1 MQIRQEERFVPGGG
15 YHLPRFTPH
24 YGGRL
29 PCDHG
34 PRWVEVPDL
43 YVDKYPVTNGMY
55 LDFLTS
61 SGYVPADGANFLK
74 HWRDGRP
81 LAADLDK
88 PVTWVSPNDARAYAA
103 FYGKSLPTDAEWQYF
118 ASGPRRLKWPWGRR
132 IRQRPTQRRP
142 ARAGLRPQTPSPAA
156 QTLTGC
162 STFRATRG
170 KSRRSATTACT
181 ASCSCAAAVTI
192 RRRTSGTRWRPLRQ
206 HVAPQMP
213 ALKRGAQP
221 QRQRRLPLRQEG
233 WK

>member
-15 YHLPRFTPH
+15 YIYRVSHRIME
-24 YGGRL
+24 GDC

-118 ASGPRRLKWPWGRR
+118 AYGPRRLKWPWGDEYDSARLNDDPLGGLTPADAFPGGANAYGLLDLSGNAWE
-132 IRQRPTQRRP
+132 ITQVCDDGMHRFRL
-142 ARAGLRPQTPSPAA
+142 LRGGSY
-156 QTLTGC
+156 
-162 STFRATRG
+162 
-170 KSRRSATTACT
+170 
-181 ASCSCAAAVTI
+181 
-192 RRRTSGTRWRPLRQ
+192 
-206 HVAPQMP
+206 
-213 ALKRGAQP
+213 
-221 QRQRRLPLRQEG
+221 
-233 WK
+233 